1 MIVTHSAGIVC
12 KAVGSDSRED
22 APSPPR
28 CSMVLAGSAESR
40 RCGIA
45 VASRALLVSPG
56 QGAASTRRTGEEQ
69 RHLTVGFR
77 PQVRAEA
84 YCLRRVEHD
93 GLLRPSQDSGHP
105 VPGLEID
112 ALTCAHHD
120 RARQTGSTLPA
131 PRTALPAPRT
141 ALPAPRTALPAPRT
155 EASGRG
161 PEAGLLT
168 ALGDLTERCPACLGA
183 SSSVECRT
191 AEFSRSFRSS
201 RRRARRRWPVVSA
214 GLSLGGPPSARR
226 ATHHRGHS
234 DQDGSTGTGRVPA
247 RGPVFL
253 APDCPARGHRVQ
265 GGPPGRRTRSATPTL
280 DPATTHKDSAPTRR
294 TGDRK

>member
-1 MIVTHSAGIVC
+1 VAVC

-141 ALPAPRTALPAPRT
+141 

-191 AEFSRSFRSS
+191 AEFSRSFRS
-201 RRRARRRWPVVSA
+201 RRRLAAPLARRQRPRAQPWQARP
-214 GLSLGGPPSARR
+214 GRTPGHIPP
-226 ATHHRGHS
+226 GHA
-234 DQDGSTGTGRVPA
+234 DQDGSTAHCPCTAWGRLS
-247 RGPVFL
+247 R
-253 APDCPARGHRVQ
+253 PDCPAHSRSVNGD
-265 GGPPGRRTRSATPTL
+265 PTGRRTRSATPTI
-280 DPATTHKDSAPTRR
+280 DPAATHQDSAPA
-294 TGDRK
+294 RKMGGE